1 VALNP
6 PAVPDDRASVLDDV
20 ADRVRT
26 ELVNEMSAARDLAQ
40 DDVHFLSR
48 FEAPDFGLAA
58 DGAGGVG
65 RAGVDGLLDRQPERE
80 HAELEDEEHR
90 ADHGA
95 SGVKIGAQG
104 QGGPGFDQVAGRRPL
119 VEHQEERNSRQEK
132 GDGWTARQGANS
144 VRRNLDEVLGRDGPD
159 FGREL
164 GRSQGREF
172 VAVNFNSE
180 PGPLGG
186 RDQTARFLETEDAPL
201 AEDVEEIGQPTHLD
215 GRHEPVDQKIEIGV
229 RPVPVLGRDVVGAHE
244 GRNDVDRMEAVDL
257 GQDFELLDFVV
268 EVESVA
274 ALGLDGR
281 RPLEEHPVEALEAE
295 AGQLVARDGPGRRD
309 RRPDSHPL
317 LGELSVSPALEAQPE
332 LANPVAREGKVG
344 VAVHE
349 SGQGDEIPPVDPFGL
364 VPGDDLVPEFRLAAY
379 EHDPALEGCDP
390 AILDGAAVAERVLPL
405 GQRAAAGEELGAVPD
420 DEVGPGHDGF
430 FRRAVC
436 RDRRMNAGVS

>member
-1 VALNP
+1 
-6 PAVPDDRASVLDDV
+6 
-20 ADRVRT
+20 
-26 ELVNEMSAARDLAQ
+26 MGAARDLAE

-48 FEAPDFGLAA
+48 FEAPDIGLAA

-65 RAGVDGLLDRQPERE
+65 RAGVDGFLDRQPERE
-80 HAELEDEEHR
+80 DAELEYEEHR

-95 SGVKIGAQG
+95 SGVEIGAQG
-104 QGGPGFDQVAGRRPL
+104 QGGPGVDQVAGRRPL
-119 VEHQEERNSRQEK
+119 IEHQKERNSRQEK
-132 GDGWTARQGANS
+132 GNGPAPRQGANS
-144 VRRNLDEVLGRDGPD
+144 VRRDLDEVLGRDGPD

-164 GRSQGREF
+164 GRSESAEF

-186 RDQTARFLETEDAPL
+186 LDQAARFLEAEDAPL

-229 RPVPVLGRDVVGAHE
+229 RPVPVFGRDVVGAHK
-244 GRNDVDRMEAVDL
+244 GRDDVDRMEVVDL

-268 EVESVA
+268 EVEPVA

-281 RPLEEHPVEALEAE
+281 RPVEKHPVETLEAE
-295 AGQLVARDGPGRRD
+295 AGQILARDGPGRRD
-309 RRPDSHPL
+309 CRPDSHPL
-317 LGELSVSPALEAQPE
+317 LGELSVSPALEAQSE

-349 SGQGDEIPPVDPFGL
+349 SGQGDEIPPVDPVDL
-364 VPGDDLVPEFRLAAY
+364 IPGDDFVPEFRLAAY
-379 EHDPALEGCDP
+379 ENDPALKGRDP
-390 AILDGAAVAERVLPL
+390 AILDGAAVAEGVLPL
-405 GQRAAAGEELGAVPD
+405 GQGAAAGQELGAVPD